1 MTIDEARDLAEYA
14 QDHGSYRVF
23 LGPEDWAELRKEIKE
38 KDRLWGDLDG
48 VKFPLLM
55 SFFPHVYI
63 NGVRFSEDCEQAAAK
78 KSAEPN

>member
-1 MTIDEARDLAEYA
+1 MTIDEARDLAEYV
-14 QDHGSYRVF
+14 QDHGCYWVF

-38 KDRLWGDLDG
+38 KDRLWGDIYG

-63 NGVRFSEDCEQAAAK
+63 NGVRFSEDRERIDRI
-78 KSAEPN
+78 NR